1 MTTEYRFE
9 GRSATC
15 GTAFS
20 VPGPRRKS
28 IPRICA
34 KAFSLFYTLDS
45 GLTRPETTADIRGF
59 DAMRQGYTHRM
70 FWGIVLIAFGAGFL
84 LNRLGIINMDLGE
97 MIGAFWPVFVIMFGL
112 QGLLLQRRS
121 GSWWNLLLIV
131 IGIYFLMFNL
141 GLVFMSPGEF
151 MTLLIPV
158 GIIVAG
164 LCMITRGTRSPKRE
178 PPPPNGWKTVEP
190 PSPPHMSPPPS
201 WEPPNP
207 YGSEPGRGPGV
218 NPNGS
223 AGTAPHGPEGAMR
236 GGQAGGGPGG
246 PADAGSGGP
255 MGAMPGGPGIGGPG
269 MSMGAMPGA
278 PSGAAEQAGGN
289 AGGEVPPPPG
299 DAPGRRGWRPF
310 GPGSEWNRPHDDGP
324 YEQEHSRFIGDTYI
338 GNDYWELRPMNV
350 SHFIGDTVLDLT
362 KAHIPVGE
370 TKIHVSSFIGDVKVF
385 LPGDPSVGVQVTSSC
400 LIGSVT
406 VMGRNEGGFFNQMTV
421 ETPGYHDVP
430 KKIALVVSAFIG
442 DVRVTRVG

>member
-1 MTTEYRFE
+1 
-9 GRSATC
+9 
-15 GTAFS
+15 
-20 VPGPRRKS
+20 
-28 IPRICA
+28 
-34 KAFSLFYTLDS
+34 
-45 GLTRPETTADIRGF
+45 
-59 DAMRQGYTHRM
+59 M
-70 FWGIVLIAFGAGFL
+70 FWGIVLIAFGTGFL
-84 LNRLGIINMDLGE
+84 LNRLGIITMEIGE
-97 MIGAFWPVFVIMFGL
+97 MIGRFWPVFLILFGL

-131 IGIYFLMFNL
+131 IGIYFLGRNL
-141 GLVFMSPGEF
+141 GLVFISPGEF
-151 MTLLIPV
+151 FTLLLPL

-164 LCMITRGTRSPKRE
+164 LYMIARGMRSKQE

-190 PSPPHMSPPPS
+190 PPPSHMSPPPS

-207 YGSEPGRGPGV
+207 YGSGPGTGPGV
-218 NPNGS
+218 NPGAP
-223 AGTAPHGPEGAMR
+223 AGTAPGGPEGAVR

-246 PADAGSGGP
+246 PGSAAPGGSGYG
-255 MGAMPGGPGIGGPG
+255 PGGPTGAMFGGSAGAGPG
-269 MSMGAMPGA
+269 ASMGAVHGTPSGAMPGA
-278 PSGAAEQAGGN
+278 AGRP
-289 AGGEVPPPPG
+289 GGEVPPPPG
-299 DAPGRRGWRPF
+299 EAPGRRGWRPF
-310 GPGSEWNRPHDDGP
+310 GPWSDCNRPHEGP

-338 GNDYWELRPMNV
+338 GHDHWELRPMNV

-385 LPGDPSVGVQVTSSC
+385 LPNDPSVGVRVTSSC

-406 VMGRNEGGFFNQMTV
+406 VLGRNEGGFFNQMTV

-442 DVRVTRVG
+442 DVRVTKVG